1 MGQYVHSYI
10 PSPIKSYI
18 IHRYIGSFIESV
30 KKVTHVGRRR
40 ATRSSQVTKVTGR
53 YHSSFI
59 DSTKFKYER

>member
-40 ATRSSQVTKVTGR
+40 ATGLHKSQVTGR